1 MRVVDRFPGRYAYHP
16 VTGDAIR
23 TAGEVPGQGAT
34 TLIDL
39 ADDLQADEQR
49 AVDAIE
55 GEIVDGVRANPRAAR
70 SAAQNLGL
78 AGVYAV
84 GCLNKFAAFVDAF
97 DTTVNGLNLQ
107 YHYGGMSI
115 AYEYRDSTPEERTE
129 ALDGLRADLDRQYTA
144 AETRLDED
152 AEEVAGD
159 FAAGPTPEAVKELVA
174 AGFLAL
180 GTAMRFPSIT
190 YSDAELQNLLE
201 HLRRTGKLDE
211 FFAAPPLG
219 TPSET
224 LNRVL
229 DIARRMGVDPKTY
242 ADVLQQYYV
251 TKAAEKAG
259 IDLTTWDVSQ
269 GAEAVS
275 DHYERTYAYYA
286 QLMLDNPHF
295 RWAGMAAMI
304 GPSFAAGFEDI
315 EFFQTMARE
324 LAEKLGPIPD
334 SALPFP
340 VGLLDDVSRLGE
352 DELRFYQT
360 TFLQMQKDIFFDA
373 SMMHEAYLEGGMG
386 SIDELRQAGLLG
398 DDPQQADHAYNAW
411 QDIDTGRRTGD
422 TELLNRGNEQLL
434 YREQFYTIADQYQD
448 MKNHSPTG
456 EVMTYMMGLVG
467 QPSIPGTHTLGEVD
481 DPIHVEIDTAP
492 LIPGVQ
498 GGEVT
503 INIPRSNIADFD
515 TRWGLIEDDT
525 MPAYL
530 DLLKNDPDAVEDILN
545 QDVRERIDEMR
556 LSERWPDI
564 LDSLVDTEVRLW

>member
-1 MRVVDRFPGRYAYHP
+1 
-16 VTGDAIR
+16 VTGDDIR
-23 TAGEVPGQGAT
+23 EAAASPGSNAT
-34 TLIDL
+34 VLIDL
-39 ADDLQADEQR
+39 ADDLLADEQR

-55 GEIVDGVRANPRAAR
+55 GEIVAGVRANPRAAR
-70 SAAQNLGL
+70 AAAQNLGL

-84 GCLNKFAAFVDAF
+84 GCLTKFAAAVDAF
-97 DTTVNGLNLQ
+97 DTTVSGLNAQ

-115 AYEYRDSTPEERTE
+115 SYDHRDSPQAELTE
-129 ALDGLRADLDRQYTA
+129 ALDALRADLDRKYAA
-144 AETRLDED
+144 AEKVLDED
-152 AEEVAGD
+152 ANEVARE
-159 FAAGPTPEAVKELVA
+159 FATGPTAEAVKALVA

-180 GTAMRFPSIT
+180 GTAMLFPSIT
-190 YSDAELQNLLE
+190 YTDAELANLLQR
-201 HLRRTGKLDE
+201 LKRNGTLDG

-219 TPSET
+219 TPSAT
-224 LNRVL
+224 LNRIL
-229 DIARRMGVDPKTY
+229 DIARRMGVDPTTY

-275 DHYERTYAYYA
+275 DQYEKTYAYYA
-286 QLMLDNPHF
+286 QLFLDNPNF

-324 LAEKLGPIPD
+324 LADKLGPIPD

-340 VGLLDDVSRLGE
+340 LNQLDEVSRMGE
-352 DELRFYQT
+352 DELKFYQT
-360 TFLQMQKDIFFDA
+360 TFLQMQKDIFYDA

-386 SIDELRQAGLLG
+386 RIDELRRAGLLG
-398 DDPQQADHAYNAW
+398 DDQQQVDQAYHAW
-411 QDIDTGRRTGD
+411 QDIDTASRTGNTD
-422 TELLNRGNEQLL
+422 LLNHGNEELLR
-434 YREQFYTIADQYQD
+434 REQFYTIADQYQD
-448 MKNHSPTG
+448 MKHHDPTG

-481 DPIHVEIDTAP
+481 DPIHIEIDTQP

-503 INIPRSNIADFD
+503 LNIPRSNIADFD
-515 TRWGLIEDDT
+515 TRWGLIKDDT
-525 MPAYL
+525 LPAYL
-530 DLLKNDPDAVEDILN
+530 DLIENDPGRANEILN

-564 LDSLVDTEVRLW
+564 LDSLVDTKVRLW